1 MHLKIRNY
9 FLLKSNI
16 KTMEIP
22 LERSDFKFNLK
33 FFSLFRKTIAFLYLF
48 VEKNQ
53 PKTTKKSFSYLRI

>member
-1 MHLKIRNY
+1 MD
-9 FLLKSNI
+9 
-16 KTMEIP
+16 IP

-53 PKTTKKSFSYLRI
+53 PKTNKKSFSYLRI